1 MKLVSVNIGQPKEV
15 VYQEKTLKTGIYK
28 YPVSHA
34 VSIHKTGVGGD
45 VQVDTKHH
53 GGIEKAVYIYPAE
66 YYDFWRNELPETDFP
81 LGAFGE
87 NLTIT
92 GAPDTQA
99 NIGDVFKV
107 GEVELQVTMPRIPC
121 YKLNIRFDSNLFLK
135 KFYASQ
141 HWGFY
146 CSVLKEGA
154 IQIGDKIELLK
165 KDEDNFTVADF
176 TQLYTSKIPLP
187 ELLAKALN
195 TASLSE
201 KRKEKFRVKF
211 GG

>member
-1 MKLVSVNIGQPKEV
+1 MELIAVNIGQPKEV

-28 YPVSHA
+28 YPVTHA
-34 VSIHKTGVGGD
+34 VNIHKTGVTGD
-45 VQVDTKHH
+45 VQVDTKYH
-53 GGIEKAVYIYPAE
+53 GGVEKAVYIYPAE
-66 YYDFWRNELPETDFP
+66 HYDFWKKLLPETDFP

-87 NLTIT
+87 NLTVS
-92 GAPDTQA
+92 GAPDSQT

-107 GEVELQVTMPRIPC
+107 GDVELQVTIPRIPC

-154 IQIGDKIELLK
+154 IQIGDKIERLK
-165 KDEDNFTVADF
+165 KDEDNFSVAEF
-176 TQLYTSKIPLP
+176 TQLYTSKKPMPALF
-187 ELLAKALN
+187 EKALN
-195 TASLSE
+195 TTSLSE

>member
-1 MKLVSVNIGQPKEV
+1 MKLLSVNIGQPKEV
-15 VYQEKTLKTGIYK
+15 VYQGKTLKTGIYK

-34 VSIHKTGVGGD
+34 VNVHKIGVTGD
-45 VQVDTKHH
+45 VQVDTKYH
-53 GGIEKAVYIYPAE
+53 GGVEKAVYIYPAE
-66 YYDFWRNELPETDFP
+66 HYDFWKNELPETDFP

-92 GAPDTQA
+92 GATDSQV
-99 NIGDVFKV
+99 NIGDIFKV

-141 HWGFY
+141 RWGFY
-146 CSVLKEGA
+146 CTTLKEGK
-154 IQIGDKIELLK
+154 IQIGDEITLLR
-165 KDEDNFTVADF
+165 KDEGNFTVAEF
-176 TQLYTSKIPLP
+176 TQLYTSKTPMP
-187 ELLAKALN
+187 ALLAKALN
-195 TASLSE
+195 TISLSE

-211 GG
+211 GA

>member
-1 MKLVSVNIGQPKEV
+1 MKLLSVNIGQPKEV
-15 VYQEKTLKTGIYK
+15 VYQGKTLKTGIYK
-28 YPVSHA
+28 YPVIHA
-34 VSIHKTGVGGD
+34 VNIHKIGVTGD

-53 GGIEKAVYIYPAE
+53 GGVEKAVYIYPAE
-66 YYDFWRNELPETDFP
+66 HYDFWENELPETDFP

-92 GAPDTQA
+92 GATDSQV
-99 NIGDVFKV
+99 NIGDIFKV

-141 HWGFY
+141 RWGFY

-165 KDEDNFTVADF
+165 KDKDNFTVAEF
-176 TQLYTSKIPLP
+176 TRLYTSKTPMP
-187 ELLAKALN
+187 ELLEKALN
-195 TASLSE
+195 TVSLSE

-211 GG
+211 EG